1 MTKSELRKAYLEKR
15 RALSPGEV
23 AAMSARIAERFF
35 AEIDLASVRVL
46 HTFIRIPKFNEF
58 DTSNIY
64 FRIWH
69 DRLDIT
75 TCSPRIDKGSDEL
88 ESFAF
93 DQETEFVESSW
104 GIREPAGTETVEPEE
119 IDLVVVPLLCF
130 DENGHRVGYGKGY
143 YDRFLA
149 RCRPDC
155 LKVGVSLFP
164 PVETIEDIHS
174 ADVPLDIC
182 ITPDRNYRFAS
193 NTDYVN

>member
-1 MTKSELRKAYLEKR
+1 MTKAELRKAYLEKR
-15 RALSPGEV
+15 RALSPAEV
-23 AAMSARIAERFF
+23 AMRSAKIAERFF

-75 TCSPRIDKGSDEL
+75 TCSPRIDKESDEL
-88 ESFAF
+88 QSFAF
-93 DQETEFVESSW
+93 DQETEFVESGW
-104 GIREPAGTETVEPEE
+104 GIREPAGTETVEPET

-155 LKVGVSLFP
+155 LKVGVGLFP
-164 PVETIEDIHS
+164 AVEPIDDIHT
-174 ADVPLDIC
+174 ADVPLDLC
-182 ITPDRNYRFAS
+182 ITPERNYRFSAAEEYL
-193 NTDYVN
+193 N

>member
-15 RALSPGEV
+15 RSLSPAEV
-23 AAMSARIAERFF
+23 AAISSRIAERFF
-35 AEIDLASVRVL
+35 AEIDLADVRVL

-58 DTSNIY
+58 DTSIIY
-64 FRIWH
+64 FRILH
-69 DRLDIT
+69 DRFDIT
-75 TCSPRIDKGSDEL
+75 TCSPRINRETDEL

-93 DQETEFVESSW
+93 DQDTELVESSW
-104 GIREPAGTETVEPEE
+104 GIREPAGVEPVGPEE

-130 DENGHRVGYGKGY
+130 DETGHRVGYGKGY

-164 PVETIEDIHS
+164 PVDAIEYIHS

-182 ITPDRNYRFAS
+182 ITPDRTYRFS
-193 NTDYVN
+193 SYNGLIN